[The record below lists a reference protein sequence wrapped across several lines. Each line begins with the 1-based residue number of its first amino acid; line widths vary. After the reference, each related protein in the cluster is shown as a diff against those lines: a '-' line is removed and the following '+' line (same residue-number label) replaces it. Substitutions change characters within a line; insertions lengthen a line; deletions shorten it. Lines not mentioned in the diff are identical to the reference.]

1 MKLAAIAVLV
11 HTCPT
16 LATQYFQVSRFVTS
30 GQPDQAYVLPLE
42 DPSDI
47 AHAKQL
53 IAKGPSVGSPLVVAK
68 IAEGSDDINRDT
80 LAAGEPFWSWH
91 VSQFEGFADFTI
103 ELCDGNPQFVE
114 NDVAGWIANTS
125 GQICFWSY
133 TVTGFLSD
141 GVAGDYDGNGMVDA
155 ADYTVWRDTLGS
167 QLDLRA
173 DGNGNG
179 RVDPGDYRFWK
190 VRFGNTVHQTLSV
203 TVPEPIAVVI
213 LFSGLVGLGFYTK
226 RSSKNDA
233 TFALNR
239 SAASPA
245 RVATD
250 DRQSD
255 KPQR

>member
-1 MKLAAIAVLV
+1 MRFATLCQREIKLAAIAVLV
-11 HTCPT
+11 NTGPA

-68 IAEGSDDINRDT
+68 IAEGSDAINRDT
-80 LAAGEPFWSWH
+80 LATGEPFWSWH
-91 VSQFEGFADFTI
+91 VTQFQGFADFTI

-114 NDVAGWIANTS
+114 NDVAGWIANTG

-133 TVTGFLSD
+133 TVTGILDD

-179 RVDPGDYRFWK
+179 RVDSGDYRFWK
-190 VRFGNTVHQTLSV
+190 VRFGNAGQKTRSI
-203 TVPEPIAVVI
+203 TVPEPVALLLLV
-213 LFSGLVGLGFYTK
+213 SGLCGLGGYTK
-226 RSSKNDA
+226 RYAKRSVR
-233 TFALNR
+233 FAN
-239 SAASPA
+239 
-245 RVATD
+245 
-250 DRQSD
+250 
-255 KPQR
+255 